1 MVRPPTVAA
10 ENHQEGPTLMAPW
23 NKDRKLDALMEII
36 FDDHPPERG
45 TGMSVCVCGAV
56 DYRLHLRKMID
67 NEGFLQDY

>member
-1 MVRPPTVAA
+1 
-10 ENHQEGPTLMAPW
+10 MAPW